1 MCAFNPNPCCL
12 DAYWSQG
19 AFQCALAIYHFP
31 NGFHSSTLR
40 AVLKLINHTDNYHE
54 IAWCK
59 YDHGSRAIQWSQ
71 TAHEPSQVCTNDWS
85 GLEHTTGHDKSCPVD
100 GLFSLLV
107 KHHLQSEMPL
117 FFLQRSQPSA
127 CSPTFRESLLTS
139 KYNLINVSGTAK
151 CSGTMKQGQ
160 NRKEQTSNTWVSAH
174 IQEIPFSLVMRV
186 FWHASVK
193 NLGRCTFWYS
203 QGVYTHR
210 VSDNG
215 RRRKEWYTTNQ

>member
-1 MCAFNPNPCCL
+1 MQIWPWQSCDSVESNCTWTKPGLHQWLEWVRAHNRPWQIMSSRRIVQFTSKTSSAKRN
-12 DAYWSQG
+12 
-19 AFQCALAIYHFP
+19 ALI
-31 NGFHSSTLR
+31 L
-40 AVLKLINHTDNYHE
+40 
-54 IAWCK
+54 
-59 YDHGSRAIQWSQ
+59 
-71 TAHEPSQVCTNDWS
+71 
-85 GLEHTTGHDKSCPVD
+85 
-100 GLFSLLV
+100 
-107 KHHLQSEMPL
+107 
-117 FFLQRSQPSA
+117 SA
-127 CSPTFRESLLTS
+127 CVLNHQHALLHFRESLLTS